1 VCRRSPNDARF
12 SQYSVGITSHGGLTP
27 AALVNVRSHIA
38 KIVISS
44 SIERRAIK
52 SGWRKPAVVSETRLQ
67 VGFRHIADYI
77 GPTKPTA
84 G

>member
-1 VCRRSPNDARF
+1 MTLGSPN
-12 SQYSVGITSHGGLTP
+12 HGGLTP

-44 SIERRAIK
+44 AIERRATR
-52 SGWRKPAVVSETRLQ
+52 SGWRKPAVVCVTRLQ
-67 VGFRHIADYI
+67 VGFRHTADYI
-77 GPTKPTA
+77 APTKRTA

>member
-1 VCRRSPNDARF
+1 MTLGSPN
-12 SQYSVGITSHGGLTP
+12 HGGRTP

-52 SGWRKPAVVSETRLQ
+52 SGWRKPAVVCVTRLQ
-67 VGFRHIADYI
+67 VGFRHTTDYI

>member
-1 VCRRSPNDARF
+1 MTLGSPN
-12 SQYSVGITSHGGLTP
+12 HGGRTV

-44 SIERRAIK
+44 AIERRATR
-52 SGWRKPAVVSETRLQ
+52 SGWRKPAVVSETCLQ

-77 GPTKPTA
+77 RSTTPTA